1 MLVTVGGD
9 LPGERSHLRLTVT
22 AAAWEGLEAGS
33 GYLRCRALAVE
44 AGGRGESARPRRSR
58 LWLPGTGGQV
68 AAVEPLAVPIP
79 LRQAAATTAAPAP
92 AGAS

>member
-1 MLVTVGGD
+1 VLVTVGGD
-9 LPGERSHLRLTVT
+9 LPGERSHLRLMVT

-33 GYLRCRALAVE
+33 GYLRCRALVVE
-44 AGGRGESARPRRSR
+44 AGGRGESARPRRTR

-79 LRQAAATTAAPAP
+79 FRREVAPAP